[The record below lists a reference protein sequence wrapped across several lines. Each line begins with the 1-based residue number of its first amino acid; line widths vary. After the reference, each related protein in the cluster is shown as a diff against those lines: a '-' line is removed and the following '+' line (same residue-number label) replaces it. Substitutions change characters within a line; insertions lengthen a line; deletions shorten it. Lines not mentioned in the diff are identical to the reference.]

1 MAKLPEATIKQV
13 FSLQQQ
19 LLNCIDEAT
28 ATEFTISENFGET
41 GYTIEYFEQ
50 LQNARE
56 KADTYYSRL
65 FIALRQIYPA
75 QPMAHRD
82 NLNLLARF
90 ITEAEATIDA
100 VEASIT
106 EIKRDFNLL

>member
-1 MAKLPEATIKQV
+1 LYLYVPILIGMT
-13 FSLQQQ
+13 
-19 LLNCIDEAT
+19 
-28 ATEFTISENFGET
+28 
-41 GYTIEYFEQ
+41 
-50 LQNARE
+50 
-56 KADTYYSRL
+56 
-65 FIALRQIYPA
+65 IYPA
-75 QPMAHRD
+75 QPMAHGD